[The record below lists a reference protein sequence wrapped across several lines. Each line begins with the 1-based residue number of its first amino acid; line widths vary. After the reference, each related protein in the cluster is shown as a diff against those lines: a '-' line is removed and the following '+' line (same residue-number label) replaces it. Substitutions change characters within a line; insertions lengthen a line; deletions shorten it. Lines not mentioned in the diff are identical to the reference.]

1 MKTVKEFSAG
11 GVVFKKEAEPLFLL
25 GKHSGYHKWVLPK
38 GRPEKEET
46 PIEAAGREIR
56 EETGIKAE
64 LVFREPLV
72 KEHYFYTKEKN
83 KKKTRVSKRVFF
95 YLFRFRKGVIEDH
108 GWEMEKVGWFSYKEA
123 LGKMA
128 FSGEKEAVKKARIK
142 ITNL

>member
-46 PIEAAGREIR
+46 PSETAKREIK
-56 EETGIKAE
+56 EETGIDAK
-64 LVFREPLV
+64 LVFEKPLV
-72 KEHYFYTKEKN
+72 KEHYFYTKEEN
-83 KKKTRVSKRVFF
+83 KKKIRVSKRVFF
-95 YLFRFRKGVIEDH
+95 YLFRFKKGAIKDH
-108 GWEMEKVGWFSYKEA
+108 GWEMEKVGWFFYKEA
-123 LGKMA
+123 LEKMA

-142 ITNL
+142 IANL